1 MSAKRRIF
9 FGRLRAKR
17 RAMTL
22 VEVVG
27 GLGLLATLLVAL
39 LLAKARYTHQAAAA
53 DRRLQAV
60 AAADALL
67 AGWHQDPRSL
77 VRAGSGAVAGG
88 GEFSWRTQG
97 IVNAPVGELGA
108 AVVRLEILDER
119 PEAAANPVITSVE
132 FVVDQ
137 EVLPGAEGMENP
149 RSAKPPAAGKQTKA
163 AGNAAKKK
171 NAKSLHNP

>member
-1 MSAKRRIF
+1 
-9 FGRLRAKR
+9 
-17 RAMTL
+17 MTL

-39 LLAKARYTHQAAAA
+39 LLAKARYTRQAAAA

-77 VRAGSGAVAGG
+77 VRAGGGAVAGG
-88 GEFSWRTQG
+88 GEFSWRTQR
-97 IVNAPVGELGA
+97 VDNAAVSEMGA

-119 PEAAANPVITSVE
+119 PEAVAADRVITSVE

-137 EVLPGAEGMENP
+137 EVPGAAAAATDGKKNTNT
-149 RSAKPPAAGKQTKA
+149 KPAVGAGKRPKAAAAAGDAATKR
-163 AGNAAKKK
+163 K

>member
-1 MSAKRRIF
+1 
-9 FGRLRAKR
+9 
-17 RAMTL
+17 MTL

-27 GLGLLATLLVAL
+27 GLGLLATLLVGL
-39 LLAKARYTHQAAAA
+39 LLAKARYTRQAAAA

-60 AAADALL
+60 VAADALL
-67 AGWHQDPRSL
+67 AGWHHAPRSL
-77 VRAGSGAVAGG
+77 VRAGSGAVPGG

-108 AVVRLEILDER
+108 AVVRLEILDDR
-119 PEAAANPVITSVE
+119 PEAAANPVVTSVE

-137 EVLPGAEGMENP
+137 EVLLGAEGMENP
-149 RSAKPPAAGKQTKA
+149 RSAKPPAAAAAGKQTKA

>member
-1 MSAKRRIF
+1 
-9 FGRLRAKR
+9 
-17 RAMTL
+17 MTL

-67 AGWHQDPRSL
+67 AGWHQEPRSL
-77 VRAGSGAVAGG
+77 VRAGSGVVVGG
-88 GEFSWRTQG
+88 GEFSWRTEG
-97 IVNAPVGELGA
+97 VVNGSVAELGA

-119 PEAAANPVITSVE
+119 SEAAADRVITSVE
-132 FVVDQ
+132 FVVDR
-137 EVLPGAEGMENP
+137 EKPVAVVGADNP
-149 RSAKPPAAGKQTKA
+149 QDAKPAPPARKQTKT
-163 AGNAAKKK
+163 AGNTAKKK